1 MVTLIDSVGAEASS
15 LVSID
20 ASVPGVWGSV
30 SILTHVGVDPDKASI
45 AMDVREGLR
54 LRGLDTF
61 EAFGASAVGRS
72 PCSSGS
78 TWQVP
83 PKASKM
89 VLLVLRTRWRV
100 CGGGCSAATTESTL
114 DSVSNTNCELRGRVS
129 SSGNASAALL
139 LA

>member
-83 PKASKM
+83 PKASMKI
-89 VLLVLRTRWRV
+89 LLVLRWRAR
-100 CGGGCSAATTESTL
+100 GGGASSIST
-114 DSVSNTNCELRGRVS
+114 S
-129 SSGNASAALL
+129 SSCATCDMLL
-139 LA
+139 V

>member
-1 MVTLIDSVGAEASS
+1 MVALIDSVGVEAST
-15 LVSID
+15 LVSVD

-30 SILTHVGVDPDKASI
+30 SILTHVGDDADKPSI

-54 LRGLDTF
+54 LRGLDAF
-61 EAFGASAVGRS
+61 EALGASAAGSS

-89 VLLVLRTRWRV
+89 ILLVLRWRV
-100 CGGGCSAATTESTL
+100 CGRGSISATTESI
-114 DSVSNTNCELRGRVS
+114 SCKHLRTSHV
-129 SSGNASAALL
+129 
-139 LA
+139 

>member
-89 VLLVLRTRWRV
+89 VLLVLWWRV